1 MSSWK
6 RPAALCAGVA
16 ATCVL
21 VGNASAIEGGDWL
34 VRAGASV
41 VAPQSDNGNLNLG
54 NAVTGLPSTD
64 ISVDDATGFTFN
76 VSYFFNE
83 NIAVEL
89 LAAYPY
95 SHDFRLEAVNLDGE
109 VDHLPPTLSVQY
121 HFPIDEKWK
130 PYAGIGINWTMFS
143 NAKVDAPVSVNV
155 DDSVGP
161 AAQIGVD
168 YAFNDKWL
176 LNVDLRYI
184 VIEGDVNVQGTKV
197 GTVDINPWVYGINIG
212 YRF

>member
-1 MSSWK
+1 M
-6 RPAALCAGVA
+6 
-16 ATCVL
+16 
-21 VGNASAIEGGDWL
+21 EGGDWL

-54 NAVTGLPSTD
+54 SAVTD
-64 ISVDDATGFTFN
+64 IDVDDATGFTFN
-76 VSYFFNE
+76 VSYFFTR

-89 LAAYPY
+89 LAAYPD
-95 SHDFRLEAVNLDGE
+95 SHDFELEALNLEGK

-121 HFPIDEKWK
+121 HFPINEQWN
-130 PYAGIGINWTMFS
+130 PYVGVGINWTMFS
-143 NAKVDAPVSVNV
+143 NAKVDAPVSVSV

-184 VIEGDVNVQGTKV
+184 VIEGDVNVQGAKV

-212 YRF
+212 YKF

>member
-1 MSSWK
+1 MSFSK
-6 RPAALCAGVA
+6 FPAAWCVGVA
-16 ATCVL
+16 ATFVL
-21 VGNASAIEGGDWL
+21 AGNASAMDSGTWL

-64 ISVDDATGFTFN
+64 IGVDDATGFTFN
-76 VSYFFNE
+76 VSYFFTE

-95 SHDFRLEAVNLDGE
+95 THDFELQAINLDGE

-121 HFPIDEKWK
+121 HFPIDAQWQ
-130 PYAGIGINWTMFS
+130 PYVGVGINWTMFS
-143 NAKVDAPVSVNV
+143 NAKVDAPVSVSI

-168 YAFNDKWL
+168 FALNDNWL

-184 VIEGDVNVQGTKV
+184 VIEGDVNVQGTGV

-212 YRF
+212 YKF